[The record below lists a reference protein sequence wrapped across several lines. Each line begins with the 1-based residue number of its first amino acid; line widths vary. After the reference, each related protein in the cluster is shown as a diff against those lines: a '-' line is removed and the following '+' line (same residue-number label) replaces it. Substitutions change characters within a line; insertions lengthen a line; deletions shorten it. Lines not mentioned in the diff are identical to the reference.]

1 MLYLIPLIC
10 FIVVLLAIISLLAVF
25 LQCYPDKE
33 GTGVP
38 EVAGPGPG
46 LKFLGTD
53 GFVDFMNKR
62 KGSDLQH
69 LINSDTESLVTI
81 RSITRPAGLSDSLKV
96 SLKNGISIIGKQ

>member
-1 MLYLIPLIC
+1 MLPLYLIPLIC
-10 FIVVLLAIISLLAVF
+10 FIVVLLAIITLLIVF

-53 GFVDFMNKR
+53 GFADFMNKR
-62 KGSDLQH
+62 KGSDLQN
-69 LINSDTESLVTI
+69 LISDTESLVTI
-81 RSITRPAGLSDSLKV
+81 RSLTRPVGLSDSLKV
-96 SLKNGISIIGKQ
+96 SA